1 MDEQDWKALARIS
14 SSQDGKRLLA
24 ILARQREDCRDKLER
39 LPDTQQINRC
49 QGAAEILRDL
59 IQSLSEAREVVD
71 KRFTKN

>member
-14 SSQDGKRLLA
+14 SSPDGKRLLA

-39 LPDTQQINRC
+39 LPDAQQISRS

-59 IQSLSEAREVVD
+59 IQSLNESRDVVN
-71 KRFTKN
+71 KRFTPN